1 MTNDFRGVGEKGEWG
16 LRAEDINEKAFER
29 KGTGTIKGEDI
40 FEITRFL
47 FKKKKDEKIREKKT
61 ERERERDR
69 VDTSLWA
76 DKEVYG

>member
-29 KGTGTIKGEDI
+29 KGTSTIKGEDI

-47 FKKKKDEKIREKKT
+47 FKKKKTRK
-61 ERERERDR
+61 
-69 VDTSLWA
+69 
-76 DKEVYG
+76 